1 MTRRT
6 PHIPPRRPVF
16 VGCEG
21 ESEAGYVRF
30 LQDLINAEGLAVH
43 LIIENLGIGAS
54 EPQTRIELAVRKLEQ
69 LRRTRMAPPD
79 RFVLLD
85 YDQAEAN
92 PQRTEA
98 ARRLA
103 RRHHI
108 QIIWQRPCFEGS
120 LLRHLPGATTRRPQT
135 SADAERALTKEW
147 PEYLKPM
154 SYRELAR
161 RIDRDAVLRAA
172 GVEEELGLLLRC
184 IQLVL

>member
-1 MTRRT
+1 MTRRA

-21 ESEAGYVRF
+21 ESEAGYVRL
-30 LQDLINAEGLAVH
+30 LQDLINAEGRAVH

-69 LRRTRMAPPD
+69 LRRTRTAPPD

-98 ARRLA
+98 APRLA
-103 RRHHI
+103 HEHHI
-108 QIIWQRPCFEGS
+108 
-120 LLRHLPGATTRRPQT
+120 
-135 SADAERALTKEW
+135 
-147 PEYLKPM
+147 
-154 SYRELAR
+154 
-161 RIDRDAVLRAA
+161 
-172 GVEEELGLLLRC
+172 
-184 IQLVL
+184 